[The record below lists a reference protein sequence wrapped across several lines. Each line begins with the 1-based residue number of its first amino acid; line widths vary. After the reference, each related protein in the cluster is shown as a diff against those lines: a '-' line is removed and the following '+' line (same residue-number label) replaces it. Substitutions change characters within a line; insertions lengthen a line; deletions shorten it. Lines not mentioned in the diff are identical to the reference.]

1 MTKAE
6 EFEKAWRLGYKNNFS
21 MVDQIYHPKYSAL
34 ERNTGVE
41 VNLEADKIIISTYG
55 EYLTIGPFRLI
66 FEDENFLC
74 LERIYRSNLTGGFT
88 YNVGIT
94 AVTYLDERI
103 ITQEST
109 NENDVPDPSE
119 GQDWNWEDYE

>member
-1 MTKAE
+1 M
-6 EFEKAWRLGYKNNFS
+6 
-21 MVDQIYHPKYSAL
+21 
-34 ERNTGVE
+34 
-41 VNLEADKIIISTYG
+41 
-55 EYLTIGPFRLI
+55 I

-94 AVTYLDERI
+94 GVTYLDGRI

-109 NENDVPDPSE
+109 NENDVADPSE
-119 GQDWNWEDYE
+119 GQDWNWGDYE